1 MILRLR
7 IMFFYWIIICKWFVF
22 VNLIEEG
29 SVYCVNII
37 IEGDNYYMVLY
48 NFGVVN
54 IVYYRFI
61 CYVSY
66 LLYNDILSYIFF
78 IKEKFKYWI
87 CMFEIF

>member
-1 MILRLR
+1 
-7 IMFFYWIIICKWFVF
+7 
-22 VNLIEEG
+22 
-29 SVYCVNII
+29 
-37 IEGDNYYMVLY
+37 MVLY

-78 IKEKFKYWI
+78 IKEKFKY
-87 CMFEIF
+87 